1 MFSSIVYNVSSP
13 RQKLTDCTVGTF
25 CWNKTSEE
33 LRGISYLYK
42 GSSVITGMSIHANW
56 LVNNGMVVARW
67 SDVIHLIIICLFF
80 LFFHHFIGLGWNSNW
95 PLGYFANLDQAS
107 RSSEIVWVK
116 RFLQDRANLKS
127 FCSDA
132 GCFFLEKFLQDFG
145 QKLFWGEGSA
155 GIVMPLVHFCL
166 LLFSPRHNKC
176 NYGPH
181 PFL

>member
-1 MFSSIVYNVSSP
+1 MKVKKWTLRENKIKGEKVKVRLTADCSKTEQFRMKVKVNIESSINLILFFISPSSTSP
-13 RQKLTDCTVGTF
+13 IPIRLGRQ
-25 CWNKTSEE
+25 
-33 LRGISYLYK
+33 RQQ
-42 GSSVITGMSIHANW
+42 
-56 LVNNGMVVARW
+56 
-67 SDVIHLIIICLFF
+67 IHLIIICLFF
-80 LFFHHFIGLGWNSNW
+80 LFFHHYIGLGWNSNW

-145 QKLFWGEGSA
+145 QKLFWGSA